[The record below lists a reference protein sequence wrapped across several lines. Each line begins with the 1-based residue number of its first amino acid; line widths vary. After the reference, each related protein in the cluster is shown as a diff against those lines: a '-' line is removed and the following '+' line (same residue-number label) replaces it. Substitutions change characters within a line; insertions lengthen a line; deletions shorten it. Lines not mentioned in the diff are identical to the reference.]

1 MNEFG
6 AAFAW
11 LTNPNHWHGAGGIP
25 TRIVEHLGVTAIAV
39 VLAAL
44 IAIPLGVLIGH
55 TRRGAGLMGA
65 FTGAARAIPTL
76 GILTLFGLALGIGLR
91 APLVALVILAIPS
104 LLAGAYSGVQAI
116 DPTIPNAAKAIGMS
130 PWQVIRS
137 VEIPL
142 ALPVILGGLRS
153 ATLQVVSTAT
163 LAAYVADA
171 GLGRYLF
178 AGLKSR
184 DYAQMLAGALLVTIL
199 ALLLEMILALGQRRA
214 ARRANPAAHPR
225 LKNPQHSGKDPA

>member
-1 MNEFG
+1 MNQFG
-6 AAFAW
+6 AAFTW
-11 LTNPNHWHGAGGIP
+11 LTDLDHWHGAGGIP
-25 TRIVEHLGVTAIAV
+25 TRIVEHLGVTALAV
-39 VLAAL
+39 FLAAL
-44 IAIPLGVLIGH
+44 VAIPLGILIGH

-91 APLVALVILAIPS
+91 APLLAFVILAIPS
-104 LLAGAYSGVQAI
+104 LLAGTYAGIQAV

-199 ALLLEMILALGQRRA
+199 ALLLELILALCQRFA
-214 ARRANPAAHPR
+214 ARRANPAAHSR
-225 LKNPQHSGKDPA
+225 LKNPQYSGKDPA

>member
-25 TRIVEHLGVTAIAV
+25 TRIVEHLGVTELAV

-116 DPTIPNAAKAIGMS
+116 DPTIPNAA
-130 PWQVIRS
+130 
-137 VEIPL
+137 
-142 ALPVILGGLRS
+142 
-153 ATLQVVSTAT
+153 
-163 LAAYVADA
+163 
-171 GLGRYLF
+171 
-178 AGLKSR
+178 
-184 DYAQMLAGALLVTIL
+184 
-199 ALLLEMILALGQRRA
+199 
-214 ARRANPAAHPR
+214 
-225 LKNPQHSGKDPA
+225 

>member
-25 TRIVEHLGVTAIAV
+25 TRIVEHLGVTALAV

-214 ARRANPAAHPR
+214 ARRANPTSIDNTTHA
-225 LKNPQHSGKDPA
+225 GKDPA